1 MTPELRS
8 HVDAFAADCA
18 ADLVYIGKRRYT
30 PTSNF
35 LTFAKLLILQ

>member
-1 MTPELRS
+1 LSRYR
-8 HVDAFAADCA
+8 H
-18 ADLVYIGKRRYT
+18 LVYIGKRRYT